1 MVNLQTEIP
10 QDIIFDME
18 STPSAAVTQV
28 TVYNPNEI
36 INLFSESLARRG
48 AGIVNVRGIYQ
59 KGKNTSYG
67 GYFYDFLKD
76 EFAQYELSIKIP
88 GMLRKGLEEGN
99 LVDMKGTIDRRVSNN
114 CTVQLTLNVTGVIV
128 IQEQTFSEEELRRI
142 EIRKKKSQAGYRKVD
157 NILEGAIFADRRP
170 SVALVFADSSITDAD
185 FDAGK
190 QAAEVQ
196 IDFTEYRV
204 SFARPRDFVNT
215 LHEADSRGHDVIC
228 VVRGGGS
235 GLEALENLDVLDCI
249 AGMGTAVV
257 SAVGHAA
264 DKVFINEI
272 SDLEIGTPSLL
283 GSYFKDLVEKVA
295 KKKADS
301 TAALTRKIEA
311 QFKEQI
317 ETSKKQNAELQ
328 KKFDELSKNSA
339 EATKKHDEQVKE
351 SQAQNKKLQEMV
363 DAMSKGA
370 GLTQKKYNEQV
381 AGLQAQLKTITESNQ
396 KQSEEL
402 TKKIGEMQQTVTRLT
417 DTNTRTN
424 AQLIEANKRNGEL
437 QAQLAAAKG
446 KGGSKALTIVFAII
460 SVILLLA
467 LILK

>member
-1 MVNLQTEIP
+1 
-10 QDIIFDME
+10 ME
-18 STPSAAVTQV
+18 STPAAAVTQV

-88 GMLRKGLEEGN
+88 GMLREGLEEGN
-99 LVDMKGTIDRRVSNN
+99 LVDMKGTIDRRVNNN

-128 IQEQTFSEEELRRI
+128 VQEQTFSEEELRRI

-204 SFARPRDFVNT
+204 SFARPRDFVQT
-215 LHEADSRGHDVIC
+215 LREADGRGHDVIC

-328 KKFDELSKNSA
+328 KKFDELSKQSA
-339 EATKKHDEQVKE
+339 EATRKHDEQVKE
-351 SQAQNKKLQEMV
+351 SQAQNKKLQEMI

-370 GLTQKKYNEQV
+370 GQTQKKYNEQV

-396 KQSEEL
+396 KQTEEL
-402 TKKIGEMQQTVTRLT
+402 TKKIGDMQQNVTKLT
-417 DTNTRTN
+417 EANTKVSS
-424 AQLIEANKRNGEL
+424 QLIEANKRNGEL
-437 QAQLAAAKG
+437 QAQLAATKG
-446 KGGSKALTIVFAII
+446 SVGNKVLTVVLAII
-460 SVILLLA
+460 SVVLLVI